1 MPLNAFSSQ
10 LTETAPMITRPAD
23 ITAMARRDP
32 GKALAAAM
40 AMLHVI
46 LFAAFLLSA
55 LGATRALSAEGAACT
70 GTDLVRKLEAE
81 APEKLAVAR
90 AEAAAIPNSTSIFWK
105 ITRPGIEPSWLFG
118 TMHSP
123 DARVARLEG
132 PVRAAFDASGTVLV
146 ESTDALDPVKMR
158 AAMLELKDLA
168 FLPAGSTLETLLPQ
182 AALAPLQ
189 REAEAHGIPWAAA
202 RQMQPWMV
210 AAAIAR
216 PVCELMAASSGKPV
230 LDQMIALEAQKAG
243 KAIEGLETV
252 AEQFKAVASIPAD
265 FHVNA
270 LADLVELG
278 AMSDDVME
286 TTKLLYL
293 QGNTGLIVPLV
304 RIYSPK
310 AYAGK
315 GHEEF
320 QELLVGKRNLVM
332 AKRAGQWLDQGG
344 VFMAVG
350 ALHLPGENG
359 LVALLRNA
367 GYTVEPAIP

>member
-1 MPLNAFSSQ
+1 
-10 LTETAPMITRPAD
+10 
-23 ITAMARRDP
+23 
-32 GKALAAAM
+32 
-40 AMLHVI
+40 
-46 LFAAFLLSA
+46 
-55 LGATRALSAEGAACT
+55 
-70 GTDLVRKLEAE
+70 
-81 APEKLAVAR
+81 
-90 AEAAAIPNSTSIFWK
+90 
-105 ITRPGIEPSWLFG
+105 
-118 TMHSP
+118 MHSP
-123 DARVARLEG
+123 DKRVARLEG

-146 ESTDALDPVKMR
+146 ESTDALDPAKMR

-216 PVCELMAASSGKPV
+216 PVCELMAASAGEPV
-230 LDQMIALEAQKAG
+230 LDQMIALAAQESG
-243 KAIEGLETV
+243 KRLEGLETV
-252 AEQFKAVASIPAD
+252 AEQFQAVASIPAE

-278 AMSDDVME
+278 ALSDDVME

-304 RIYSPK
+304 RIYSPSV
-310 AYAGK
+310 YAGK
-315 GHEEF
+315 DYATF
-320 QELLVGKRNLVM
+320 QEMLVEKRNLVM
-332 AKRAGQWLDQGG
+332 AQRSLPWFGKGG

-359 LVALLRNA
+359 VVALLRQA
-367 GYTVEPAIP
+367 GYTLEPAMP

>member
-1 MPLNAFSSQ
+1 
-10 LTETAPMITRPAD
+10 MIMSPGKHIREIAQ
-23 ITAMARRDP
+23 RDP

-40 AMLHVI
+40 AALHVI
-46 LFAAFLLSA
+46 LLAAFMLSA
-55 LGATRALSAEGAACT
+55 LGATRALSAGAAVCT
-70 GTDLVRKLEAE
+70 GTDLVQKLANE
-81 APEKLAVAR
+81 APEKLALAR
-90 AEAAAIPNSTSIFWK
+90 AQAAAIPNSTGILWK
-105 ITRPGIEPSWLFG
+105 ITRPGIEPSWVFG

-123 DARVARLEG
+123 DARIARLEG
-132 PVRAAFDASGTVLV
+132 PARAAFDASHTVLV
-146 ESTDALDPVKMR
+146 ESTDALDHFKMR
-158 AAMLELKDLA
+158 AALAELKDLA
-168 FLPAGSTLETLLPQ
+168 FLPAGSSLETLLPQ

-216 PVCELMAASSGKPV
+216 PVCELMAAGAGEPV
-230 LDQMIALEAQKAG
+230 LDQLIAMEAQKAG
-243 KAIEGLETV
+243 KKLEGLETV
-252 AEQFKAVASIPAD
+252 AEQFKAVASISAD

-278 AMSDDVME
+278 AISDDVME

-310 AYAGK
+310 AHDGK
-315 GHEEF
+315 GYGEF
-320 QELLVGKRNLVM
+320 QELLVEKRNAVM
-332 AKRAGQWLDQGG
+332 ARRGAQWLDAGG

-350 ALHLPGENG
+350 ALHLPGEKG
-359 LVALLRNA
+359 LVALLKQA
-367 GYTVEPAIP
+367 GFTVEPVIR

>member
-1 MPLNAFSSQ
+1 
-10 LTETAPMITRPAD
+10 MILRPAE
-23 ITAMARRDP
+23 ITAIARRDP
-32 GKALAAAM
+32 GKALAAAI
-40 AMLHVI
+40 AALHL
-46 LFAAFLLSA
+46 LFLASFLLVA
-55 LGATRALSAEGAACT
+55 LSATRAMAAQACT
-70 GTDLVRKLEAE
+70 GADLLQRLAVDDPQKLEQ
-81 APEKLAVAR
+81 VR
-90 AEAAAIPNSTSIFWK
+90 AQAAAIPNSTSIFWK
-105 ITRPGIEPSWLFG
+105 ITKPGMEPSWLLG

-123 DARVARLEG
+123 DARIARMDAA
-132 PVRAAFDASGTVLV
+132 VRAAFDASSAVLV
-146 ESTDALDPVKMR
+146 ESTDALDPAKMR

-168 FLPAGSTLETLLPQ
+168 FLPAGSTLELLLPQ

-189 REAEAHGIPWAAA
+189 RQAETHGIPWAAA

-216 PVCELMAASSGKPV
+216 PVCELMAASAGNPV

-243 KAIEGLETV
+243 KTLEGLETV
-252 AEQFKAVASIPAD
+252 AEQFKAVASIPAQ

-278 AMSDDVME
+278 ALSDDVME

-304 RIYSPK
+304 RVYSPK

-315 GHEEF
+315 GHVEF
-320 QELLVGKRNLVM
+320 QELLVGKRNEVM
-332 AKRAGQWLDQGG
+332 AQRSLPWLEKGG
-344 VFMAVG
+344 VFLAVG

-359 LVALLRNA
+359 MVALLQKA
-367 GYTVEPAIP
+367 GFTVESAAR

>member
-1 MPLNAFSSQ
+1 MILRPVEIVPAF
-10 LTETAPMITRPAD
+10 
-23 ITAMARRDP
+23 ARRDP

-40 AMLHVI
+40 AALHVI

-55 LGATRALSAEGAACT
+55 LGATRALAGGVACA
-70 GTDLVRKLEAE
+70 GTDLVQRLAAEDPQKLEQ
-81 APEKLAVAR
+81 VR
-90 AEAAAIPNSTSIFWK
+90 AEAAAIPNSTSVFWK
-105 ITRPGIEPSWLFG
+105 IAKPGIAPSWLLG

-123 DARVARLEG
+123 DARIARMDG
-132 PVRAAFDASGTVLV
+132 TVRAAFDASNTVLV
-146 ESTDALDPVKMR
+146 ESTDALDPAKMR

-168 FLPAGSTLETLLPQ
+168 FLPAGSTLESLLPQ

-189 REAEAHGIPWAAA
+189 REAETHGIPWAAA

-216 PVCELMAASSGKPV
+216 PVCELMAASTGEPV
-230 LDQMIALEAQKAG
+230 LDQMIALEAQKSG
-243 KAIEGLETV
+243 KTLEGLETV
-252 AEQFKAVASIPAD
+252 AEQFKAVASIPAE

-278 AMSDDVME
+278 PLSDDVME

-304 RIYSPK
+304 RVYSPK

-315 GHEEF
+315 GYEEF
-320 QELLVGKRNLVM
+320 EELLVGKRNAVM
-332 AKRAGQWLDQGG
+332 AQRSVPWFDKGG

-359 LVALLRNA
+359 VVALLQKA
-367 GYTVEPAIP
+367 GFTVEPVTR